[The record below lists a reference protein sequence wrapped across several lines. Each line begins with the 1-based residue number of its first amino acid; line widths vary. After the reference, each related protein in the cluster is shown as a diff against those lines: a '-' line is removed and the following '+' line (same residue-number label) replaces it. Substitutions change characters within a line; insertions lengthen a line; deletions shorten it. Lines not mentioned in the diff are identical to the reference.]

1 MKLDRQR
8 KNELLRI
15 ADALDAT
22 RQLIVAASML
32 VAKMEGGDPVHGV
45 IIAAGEKLDFAREK
59 LDVVRHQKVEDAN
72 IHPFIPRT
80 PRPGTK

>member
-1 MKLDRQR
+1 LTGSEKI
-8 KNELLRI
+8 ELLRI

-22 RQLIVAASML
+22 RQLIVATSML
-32 VAKMEGGDPVHGV
+32 VAKMEGGEGDPVHGV

-59 LDVVRHQKVEDAN
+59 LDVVRNQKAEDAN
-72 IHPFIPRT
+72 IHPFTPRA